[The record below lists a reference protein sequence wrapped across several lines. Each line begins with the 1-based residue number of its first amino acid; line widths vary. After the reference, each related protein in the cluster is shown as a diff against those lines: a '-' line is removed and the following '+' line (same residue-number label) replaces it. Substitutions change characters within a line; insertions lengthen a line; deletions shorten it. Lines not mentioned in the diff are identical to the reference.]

1 MSDKQPVKFL
11 KYIELVRTKSEAL
24 DHIYRLFKQNIK
36 SGNASGEGNAG
47 ERWKTTI
54 GLISKKATLHAQQTF
69 FLRPQRETCWNFL
82 VTRFIEEM
90 SYVFSFTFFSLPLIF
105 TLHWWPLAFLIL
117 STPLLLE
124 ENSNKKCLLCFS
136 SLALDLCLPISR
148 WASLACRLLSLS
160 LCLSLALYSKF
171 VVMTIILSLILKKI
185 RIQRQFPLFDFLV
198 VSASQD
204 AGGHAISRQNNL
216 EMHLGC
222 HTRLLSYFTLVCL
235 WCALLLALRARELRY
250 YQFWSFVCS
259 FLFIPAACGW
269 EFHTSPYKRISILS
283 ILRILGLWAALN
295 CMVRYQWQWS

>member
-1 MSDKQPVKFL
+1 MQNTFCTFL
-11 KYIELVRTKSEAL
+11 CSC
-24 DHIYRLFKQNIK
+24 F
-36 SGNASGEGNAG
+36 
-47 ERWKTTI
+47 
-54 GLISKKATLHAQQTF
+54 AQ
-69 FLRPQRETCWNFL
+69 LQRETCWNFL

-235 WCALLLALRARELRY
+235 WCGRTVGRSVGVRSRDYQIVYHIFLPMVLRARELRY
-250 YQFWSFVCS
+250 YLFWSFVCS

-269 EFHTSPYKRISILS
+269 EFHTSPYKRMSILS
-283 ILRILGLWAALN
+283 ILRFLGLCAALN
-295 CMVRYQWQWS
+295 CMMRYQWQWSESCL